1 MKNNKVLALALSA
14 GLVVAGFNTAHAA
27 ETWDGYGDDYAKS
40 WEDASREQDEK
51 LAAEKEADAGETDS
65 EWKPE
70 GSNDYLDAWKDA
82 SREQDEKLAAEKE
95 AEELNN
101 AKEEAKQALK
111 DAGITS
117 DFYANL
123 LDKARSVDGVNAL
136 RDETIAA
143 HKKSQVD
150 PGKKVTI
157 DEWNLNNAKEEA
169 KQALKDAGVTSDLYA
184 KQIDKA
190 NTIEGVNALRDEIIE
205 SHKKSQ
211 VDPGKKVTIDEWN
224 LNNAKEDAIKAL
236 KEAGITS
243 DFFLNQIR
251 KAKTIEGV
259 ESLKND
265 LLKSHK
271 DSSKVDPDKLT
282 TIDDWNL
289 KNAKEDAIKEL
300 KEAGITSDFFL
311 NQIRKA
317 KTIEGVESLKN
328 DLLKS
333 HKDSSKVDPDKL
345 TTIDDWN
352 LKNAKEDAIKELKEA
367 GITSDFFLNQ
377 IRKAKTIEGVE
388 ALKNEL
394 LKSRKEDKKSMPW
407 TELEPSNPK
416 KLGEDDKEI
425 VVPSPVLPE
434 DKEDKK
440 DDSVVIPVEDKEE
453 DSVVVPVEDKEEDKE
468 DTTTSKEVDDLIKEL
483 DDRTEEIQKELEK
496 IDSTITDDNQ
506 KPADEDKKPV
516 DDKKPSDEDKKP
528 SNEDD
533 DANAQPSKDK
543 KDKVVVKDIIK
554 EVKEAVRVP
563 AASHNN
569 PKTGVADLS
578 AVAGTL
584 AISMAGIVATRKKN
598 D

>member
-157 DEWNLNNAKEEA
+157 DEWNLNNAKE
-169 KQALKDAGVTSDLYA
+169 
-184 KQIDKA
+184 
-190 NTIEGVNALRDEIIE
+190 
-205 SHKKSQ
+205 
-211 VDPGKKVTIDEWN
+211 
-224 LNNAKEDAIKAL
+224 DAIKAL

-259 ESLKND
+259 ESLK
-265 LLKSHK
+265 S
-271 DSSKVDPDKLT
+271 
-282 TIDDWNL
+282 
-289 KNAKEDAIKEL
+289 
-300 KEAGITSDFFL
+300 
-311 NQIRKA
+311 
-317 KTIEGVESLKN
+317 

-506 KPADEDKKPV
+506 KPV